1 MKKLLNLI
9 EQVRFAELDK
19 IVIIKDLQEK
29 SQRIKDRSN
38 HSFGK

>member
-19 IVIIKDLQEK
+19 IVIINDLQEK
-29 SQRIKDRSN
+29 SRRMKDRSN